1 MRINWKKALPAAV
14 LLLAL
19 LLLIVGD
26 PVVLWH
32 NRQLKRALTSLR
44 AGQVTLNE
52 VVPFQWD
59 IVYTFDPYATKEEME
74 RQIGFSS
81 SSLRESISEDMVQLV
96 FVQGKRVTASVC
108 SSISGLGYEVLFY
121 GRISADEHAVFT
133 VRRESGI
140 VVLTRAE
147 E

>member
-14 LLLAL
+14 LLLAF

-32 NRQLKRALTSLR
+32 NRQLKRALTSLQE
-44 AGQVTLNE
+44 GQVTLNE
-52 VVPFQWD
+52 AVPFEWD
-59 IVYTFDPYATKEEME
+59 AVYTFEPYATREEME
-74 RQIGFSS
+74 KQIGFSS
-81 SSLRESISEDMVQLV
+81 PSLQESVSEGMVQLV
-96 FVQGKRVTASVC
+96 FVKGKRVTASIC
-108 SSISGLGYEVLFY
+108 SYISSLGYEVVFY
-121 GRISADEHAVFT
+121 GRISADEQAVFT

-147 E
+147 K